1 MTTVPNHINHSTCGG
16 GGSWSRPTILVSMVG
31 GGGGRIPSSSASS
44 PSMAWS
50 RSLRTSSWFFW
61 YVSSSCLSYRTQQS
75 GQLLTYL
82 TMTQQSGQLMGL
94 LTYLTM
100 RLHSGL
106 GLLIYLTMTH
116 TQYQLMGSCTNLIW
130 TQGSYQFVGSVTY
143 CTPTGLNRLKYNKYK
158 VLRITSINNLLI
170 KYSQYYFHF

>member
-106 GLLIYLTMTH
+106 GLLIYLTMRLHSISTNGVMH
-116 TQYQLMGSCTNLIW
+116 QLNLNSGVI
-130 TQGSYQFVGSVTY
+130 
-143 CTPTGLNRLKYNKYK
+143 
-158 VLRITSINNLLI
+158 SICRVSNLLYTNWFKQI
-170 KYSQYYFHF
+170 KI

>member
-50 RSLRTSSWFFW
+50 RSLRTSSWFIW

-75 GQLLTYL
+75 GLLLTYL
-82 TMTQQSGQLMGL
+82 TMTQQSGQL
-94 LTYLTM
+94 LTYLTMTTIRSINGLTDLLNLTM

-106 GLLIYLTMTH
+106 GLLIYLTMRLHSISTNGVMH
-116 TQYQLMGSCTNLIW
+116 QLNLNSGVI
-130 TQGSYQFVGSVTY
+130 
-143 CTPTGLNRLKYNKYK
+143 
-158 VLRITSINNLLI
+158 SICRVSNLLYTNWFKQI
-170 KYSQYYFHF
+170 KI